1 MAVYV
6 SNLVINCGTDFFQT
20 FNLTNTQG
28 DTSFNLTNYSIASKL
43 KKHPASSSSTAF
55 TATISNAANGT
66 VGIALTSGQT
76 AALKPGR
83 YVYDIVITSST
94 GYKTRVIE
102 GNALVREGVTT

>member
-66 VGIALTSGQT
+66 VGIAL
-76 AALKPGR
+76 KPGR